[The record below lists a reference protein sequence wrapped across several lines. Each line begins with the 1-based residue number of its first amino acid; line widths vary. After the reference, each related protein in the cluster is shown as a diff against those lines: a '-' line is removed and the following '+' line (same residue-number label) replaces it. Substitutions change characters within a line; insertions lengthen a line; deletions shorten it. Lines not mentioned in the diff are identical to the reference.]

1 MAYRGAPMRTL
12 DTAVAQ
18 DRPAKMGFKIG
29 EYANKNDPRIPN
41 TGLFGVN
48 DFRAAQGFGYTTP
61 AGDIWTGGVS
71 PTMHPFMD
79 AETALV
85 VDRANKAAI
94 GGRSDWQGPHIQELP
109 WVLGKAQD
117 LYSRGKTGRFAGEPI
132 EGISAALREANKT
145 AQDYMYKHAAAGTH
159 EAIPGQSTGHV
170 PGILSATPE
179 EKIAYSQEGRW
190 DQPTPYTL
198 PEAPT
203 VGAGNRD
210 VLYSA
215 LNMRQ
220 LPSEPSV
227 GAYRNMAGEYEFNP
241 MTMARPLLD
250 FPTGGKG
257 LVAPQTL
264 KTANA
269 VERFRA
275 IMDAQEAGALNLPN
289 TMGDVKGK
297 NSIVLDSRGVN
308 KADPSLGVQPTQ
320 EQMIALNKEL
330 EGTGYGASATGR
342 GVTIFP
348 FNAEQ
353 MGSKEIQSLIKKKGA
368 DFQRI
373 FPSKVEKSLNSFVYV
388 PGIGKWGDEGIV
400 PTTPFSGEAT
410 SGFLE
415 EIAGLP
421 PKVALDIGESEGVRG
436 SIRKKIARDAPLPGA
451 REDIQ
456 NMRKFFAEADWPKA
470 VALIRKGLTPAAALA
485 SMGYS
490 LESMAGE
497 KEPLR

>member
-1 MAYRGAPMRTL
+1 M
-12 DTAVAQ
+12 
-18 DRPAKMGFKIG
+18 
-29 EYANKNDPRIPN
+29 
-41 TGLFGVN
+41 
-48 DFRAAQGFGYTTP
+48 
-61 AGDIWTGGVS
+61 
-71 PTMHPFMD
+71 
-79 AETALV
+79 
-85 VDRANKAAI
+85 
-94 GGRSDWQGPHIQELP
+94 
-109 WVLGKAQD
+109 
-117 LYSRGKTGRFAGEPI
+117 
-132 EGISAALREANKT
+132 
-145 AQDYMYKHAAAGTH
+145 
-159 EAIPGQSTGHV
+159 
-170 PGILSATPE
+170 LSATPE

-198 PEAPT
+198 LEAPT

-264 KTANA
+264 KTASA

-289 TMGDVKGK
+289 TMGAVKGK

-348 FNAEQ
+348 FDAEK

-373 FPSKVEKSLNSFVYV
+373 FPSKLEKSLNSSVYV
-388 PGIGKWGDEGIV
+388 PGIGKWGEKDIV

-421 PKVALDIGESEGVRG
+421 PKATP
-436 SIRKKIARDAPLPGA
+436 RKT
-451 REDIQ
+451 
-456 NMRKFFAEADWPKA
+456 A
-470 VALIRKGLTPAAALA
+470 VEVTPALV
-485 SMGYS
+485 
-490 LESMAGE
+490 
-497 KEPLR
+497 RFQ